1 MTTLKD
7 YPSMFADYHKNV
19 YDCSIHVYTPSG
31 SPVKSTVPEWKRP
44 GVVSSAPDVNI
55 SFLKRRPEYAKMQL
69 DQVKRLGIPVR
80 FGVRVVSVREEPDCV
95 FVKTADGEEIEG
107 DICIGSGGIGSN
119 VEGFATGE
127 RPAVQDSGY
136 AIARVAFPRDVIDPD
151 SPASSLLKDIEKE
164 PQFRTYVA
172 EDVHLILFLTK
183 DYVAWCFTHPVLS
196 SSKES
201 WHNLHDADVIIDQVK
216 KSSKDWDPAVID
228 FIQQTP
234 TQVVDWKLR
243 WRDGAKQWI
252 SDGGRL
258 VLLGDAAHA
267 FFPTAGNGA
276 VQALEDTVSLAECLR
291 LGADHRDIRWAT
303 KVHNELR

>member
-1 MTTLKD
+1 
-7 YPSMFADYHKNV
+7 MFADYHQNV
-19 YDCSIHVYTPSG
+19 YDCTIHVYTPSG
-31 SPVKSTVPEWKRP
+31 QPVKSTVPEWKRP
-44 GVVSSAPDVNI
+44 GVVSSAPDVDI

-69 DQVKRLGIPVR
+69 DQVNRLGIPVQ
-80 FGVRVVSVREEPDCV
+80 FGVKVMSVREEADRV
-95 FVKTADGEEIEG
+95 IVTTAGGEQIEG
-107 DICIGSGGIGSN
+107 DICIGSGGIGSA
-119 VEGFATGE
+119 VEGFATGA

-136 AIARVAFPRDVIDPD
+136 AVARVAFPRDTIKPD
-151 SPASSLLKDIEKE
+151 SLAATLLANVETE

-172 EDVHLILFLTK
+172 DDVHLILFLTK
-183 DYVAWCFTHPVLS
+183 DYVAWCFTHPTLE

-201 WHNLHDADVIIDQVK
+201 WHNLQNADVMIEQVK
-216 KSSKDWDPAVID
+216 ASSKDWDPAIID

-243 WRDGAKQWI
+243 WRDGAKQWT

-291 LGADHRDIRWAT
+291 LGAEKGDLKWAT